1 VYGGASVTPT
11 LSSEAT
17 IERSA
22 FSAAD
27 QLALLCDPG
36 SLQLIRTE
44 VLPWSR
50 DTGKV
55 IPGDG
60 VIGGAGM
67 VRGQPMFC
75 FAQDPTVKRGA
86 LGVVGAETIVRILDL
101 AHARKVPVVGC
112 LDSGG
117 ARIYEGSPALAGYA
131 RIFRRQVAIEGHAPQ
146 IMLITGVA
154 AGGSAYAAALADF
167 RIMTADAAMFLTG
180 PKVVEEV
187 LGESVDS
194 LELGGPSIHGGSGL
208 CDFSV
213 PDVPAALRLAR
224 ELLGLL
230 SAERSQPAPES
241 PTATEVDGIRD
252 EMPAASESE
261 GAPSEISPAAIDDP
275 GTLVPSNFRKTYD
288 VRQPIAAVVD
298 SGRLLESS
306 PRYGRSIFTGFARLD
321 GRPVAIVA
329 SQPRH
334 FGGVIDVD
342 GSHKGAAFVRRA
354 AALGVPLVVFV
365 DTPGFLPGRQ
375 QESAGII
382 GRGAELLRAFA
393 GARVPRVTVVL
404 RRALGGAF
412 ITMNS
417 RDLGADFAFAWSGA
431 QIGVMGPQQAV
442 SVLHGRQLQSD
453 DERRLLEDEY
463 VERHL
468 DARVAAELGVIDG
481 MIEAPETRTRLVW
494 ALSILCDEKP

>member
-1 VYGGASVTPT
+1 MA
-11 LSSEAT
+11 EQ
-17 IERSA
+17 SA
-22 FSAAD
+22 LSAAD

-44 VLPWSR
+44 VLPWR
-50 DTGKV
+50 DTGRDT
-55 IPGDG
+55 PGDG
-60 VIGGAGM
+60 VIGGAGT
-67 VRGQPMFC
+67 VGGQPVFC

-86 LGVVGAETIVRILDL
+86 LGAAGAETIVRILDL

-117 ARIYEGSPALAGYA
+117 ARIQEGSPALAGYA
-131 RIFRRQVAIEGHAPQ
+131 RIFRRQVAIEGRAPQ
-146 IMLITGVA
+146 IMLVTGVA
-154 AGGSAYAAALADF
+154 AGGSAYTAAHADF

-187 LGESVDS
+187 LGESVGS

-213 PDVPAALRLAR
+213 PDIPAALELVR
-224 ELLGLL
+224 ELLGLF
-230 SAERSQPAPES
+230 SAKRSQPAPA
-241 PTATEVDGIRD
+241 TANPSKGLGAGMLAAAD
-252 EMPAASESE
+252 ENFSE
-261 GAPSEISPAAIDDP
+261 
-275 GTLVPSNFRKTYD
+275 LVPSSLRKTYD
-288 VRQPIAAVVD
+288 VRRPIAAIVD
-298 SGRLLESS
+298 DGRLLESS
-306 PRYGRSIFTGFARLD
+306 PRYGRSMCTGFARLD

-329 SQPRH
+329 NQPRH
-334 FGGVIDVD
+334 LGGVIDVD
-342 GSHKGAAFVRRA
+342 GSHKGAMFVRRV

-442 SVLHGRQLQSD
+442 SVLHGRRLQSE
-453 DERRLLEDEY
+453 DERRLLEDDY
-463 VERHL
+463 VEHQL
-468 DARVAAELGVIDG
+468 DAQVAAEFGVIDE
-481 MIEAPETRTRLVW
+481 MIEAPETRTRLAW
-494 ALSILCDEKP
+494 ALSILCDERSRRKAAA

>member
-1 VYGGASVTPT
+1 VTSI
-11 LSSEAT
+11 LSTET
-17 IERSA
+17 TERSA
-22 FSAAD
+22 LSAVEH
-27 QLALLCDPG
+27 LALLCDPG

-44 VLPWSR
+44 VLPRSR
-50 DTGKV
+50 DTRGAA
-55 IPGDG
+55 PGDG
-60 VIGGAGM
+60 VIGGAGT
-67 VRGQPMFC
+67 VDGQPVFC

-86 LGVVGAETIVRILDL
+86 LGAVGAETIVRVLEL
-101 AHARKVPVVGC
+101 AHARNVPVVGC

-117 ARIYEGSPALAGYA
+117 ARIHEGSPALAGYA
-131 RIFRRQVAIEGHAPQ
+131 RIFRRQVAIEGRTPQ
-146 IMLITGVA
+146 IMLVTGVA

-180 PKVVEEV
+180 PRVVEEV

-213 PDVPAALRLAR
+213 PDVPAALGLAR

-230 SAERSQPAPES
+230 GAQHRKLAPRSPGDTEDDRVRAETS
-241 PTATEVDGIRD
+241 PVAT
-252 EMPAASESE
+252 
-261 GAPSEISPAAIDDP
+261 DDP
-275 GTLVPSNFRKTYD
+275 GALVPSNFRKTYD
-288 VRQPIAAVVD
+288 VRQPIGAVVD
-298 SGRLLESS
+298 RGRLLESS
-306 PRYGRSIFTGFARLD
+306 PRYGRSMFTGFARID
-321 GRPVAIVA
+321 GRPVAIIA
-329 SQPRH
+329 NQPRH
-334 FGGVIDVD
+334 LGGVIDVE

-393 GARVPRVTVVL
+393 AARVPRVTVVL

-442 SVLHGRQLQSD
+442 SVLHGRRLQSEN
-453 DERRLLEDEY
+453 ERRLLEDDY
-463 VERHL
+463 VECQL
-468 DARVAAELGVIDG
+468 DARVAAEHGVIDE
-481 MIEAPETRTRLVW
+481 MIEAPETRTRLAW
-494 ALSILCDEKP
+494 ALSTLCYAKARAEEAA